1 MKFFQYLLKID
12 RRIIYIVMGL
22 LVMLPLIKP
31 LGLGVT
37 SGPRATTLFE
47 AIDALP
53 AGKTVLI
60 SVDFDP
66 SSMPELYPML
76 AAVMRHAFAKD
87 MKVLLCGLWV
97 TGVGLADKA
106 VTEIPPEYGKK
117 YGTDV
122 VYLGW
127 KAGVDAVILGMGENI
142 KNVFPADYQ
151 GHPLDSLPMMRE
163 VQRLRDIP
171 IVFAISA
178 GTPGYQDWLL
188 FAQSRYGMKV
198 GAGITAVSAADA
210 YPYLQSGQ
218 LTGMLAGMKGGAEYE
233 VLIQKA
239 GYSKAYM
246 PAVAA
251 MDSQS
256 LAHIV
261 IMILVIIGNIAYF
274 VTRKRGAS

>member
-1 MKFFQYLLKID
+1 MKFFNYLLKID
-12 RRIIYIVMGL
+12 RRIIYIVVGL

-37 SGPRATTLFE
+37 SGPRAQTLFD
-47 AIDALP
+47 AIDAVP
-53 AGKTVLI
+53 AGKTILI

-76 AAVMRHAFAKD
+76 TAVMRHAFAKNL
-87 MKVLLCGLWV
+87 KVLLCGLWV
-97 TGVGLADKA
+97 TGAGLADRA
-106 VTEIPPEYGKK
+106 ATEIPPEFGKK
-117 YGTDV
+117 YGVDV

-142 KNVFPADYQ
+142 KNVYPSDYY
-151 GHPLDSLPMMRE
+151 GKSLDSLPLLND

-171 IVFAISA
+171 IVFVISA

-188 FAQSRYGMKV
+188 YAQSRYGMRV
-198 GAGITAVSAADA
+198 GAGVTAVSAADA

-233 VLIQKA
+233 VLVQKA

-256 LAHIV
+256 LAHV
-261 IMILVIIGNIAYF
+261 VILVLVIVGNIAYF
-274 VTRKRGAS
+274 ATRKRGA

>member
-1 MKFFQYLLKID
+1 MKFFNYLLKID

-37 SGPRATTLFE
+37 SGPRAQTLFD
-47 AIDALP
+47 AIDAVP
-53 AGKTVLI
+53 AGKTILI

-76 AAVMRHAFAKD
+76 TAVMRHAFAKD
-87 MKVLLCGLWV
+87 LKVLLCGLWV
-97 TGVGLADKA
+97 TGAGLADKA
-106 VTEIPPEYGKK
+106 ATEIPPEFGKK
-117 YGTDV
+117 YGEDV

-127 KAGVDAVILGMGENI
+127 KAGIDAVILGMGENI
-142 KNVFPADYQ
+142 KNVFPIDYY
-151 GHPLDSLPMMRE
+151 GKSLDSLPMMNT
-163 VQRLRDIP
+163 VKQLRDIP

-188 FAQSRYGMKV
+188 FAQSRYGMRV
-198 GAGITAVSAADA
+198 GAGVTAVSAADA
-210 YPYLQSGQ
+210 YPYLQTGQ
-218 LTGMLAGMKGGAEYE
+218 LTGLLAGMKGGAEYE
-233 VLIQKA
+233 VLVQKA

-256 LAHIV
+256 LAHVV
-261 IMILVIIGNIAYF
+261 ILILVIIGNIAYF
-274 VTRKRGAS
+274 ATRKRGTS

>member
-1 MKFFQYLLKID
+1 MTLFQWLL
-12 RRIIYIVMGL
+12 RINRKTIYIVMAA

-37 SGPRATTLFE
+37 SGPRARALYD
-47 AIDALP
+47 AIDAVP
-53 AGKTVLI
+53 AGKTILI

-76 AAVMRHAFAKD
+76 SAVMRHAFAKD
-87 MKVLLCGLWV
+87 LKVLLCGLWV
-97 TGVGLADKA
+97 TGAGLADKA

-117 YGTDV
+117 YGEDA

-142 KNVFPADYQ
+142 RNVFSKDYY
-151 GHPLDSLPMMRE
+151 GHPLDSLPMMRS

-171 IVFAISA
+171 IVMAISA
-178 GTPGYQDWLL
+178 GTPGYSDWLL
-188 FAQSRYGMKV
+188 FAQARYGMRV
-198 GAGITAVSAADA
+198 GAGVTAVSAADA
-210 YPYLQSGQ
+210 YPYLQTGQ
-218 LTGMLAGMKGGAEYE
+218 LIGLLAGMKGGAEYE
-233 VLIQKA
+233 VLVQKA

-256 LAHIV
+256 LAHVV
-261 IMILVIIGNIAYF
+261 ILLLVVIGNVAYF
-274 VTRKRGAS
+274 ATRRKGA

>member
-1 MKFFQYLLKID
+1 MKFLNYLLKLD

-22 LVMLPLIKP
+22 LVMIPLIKP

-37 SGPRATTLFE
+37 SGPRAKTLFD
-47 AIDALP
+47 AIDAVP
-53 AGKTVLI
+53 AGKTILI

-76 AAVMRHAFAKD
+76 TAVMRHAFAKD
-87 MKVLLCGLWV
+87 LKVLLCGLWV
-97 TGVGLADKA
+97 TGAGLADKA
-106 VTEIPPEYGKK
+106 VTEIPPEFGKK
-117 YGTDV
+117 YGEDV
-122 VYLGW
+122 VFLGW

-142 KNVFPADYQ
+142 KNVYPVDYY
-151 GHPLDSLPMMRE
+151 GKSLDSLPMMNT
-163 VQRLRDIP
+163 VKQLRDIP
-171 IVFAISA
+171 IMVAISA

-188 FAQSRYGMKV
+188 YAQSRYGMRV
-198 GAGITAVSAADA
+198 GAGLTAVSAADA
-210 YPYLQSGQ
+210 YPFLQSGQ
-218 LTGMLAGMKGGAEYE
+218 LTGLLAGMKGGAEYE
-233 VLIQKA
+233 VLVQKA

-261 IMILVIIGNIAYF
+261 IMLLVIVGNIAYF
-274 VTRKRGAS
+274 ATRRRGA

>member
-1 MKFFQYLLKID
+1 MRFLNYLLKID

-22 LVMLPLIKP
+22 LVMIPLIKP
-31 LGLGVT
+31 LGQGVT
-37 SGPRATTLFE
+37 SGPRAKTLFD
-47 AIDALP
+47 AIDAVP
-53 AGKTVLI
+53 AGKTILI

-76 AAVMRHAFAKD
+76 TAVMRHAFAKD
-87 MKVLLCGLWV
+87 LKVLLCGLWV
-97 TGVGLADKA
+97 TGAGLADKA
-106 VTEIPPEYGKK
+106 VTEIPPEFGKK
-117 YGTDV
+117 YGEDV
-122 VYLGW
+122 IFLGW

-142 KNVFPADYQ
+142 KNVYPVDYY
-151 GHPLDSLPMMRE
+151 GKSLDSLPIMNT
-163 VQRLRDIP
+163 VKQLRDIP
-171 IVFAISA
+171 IMVAISA

-188 FAQSRYGMKV
+188 YAQSRYGMRV
-198 GAGITAVSAADA
+198 GAGLTAVSAADA
-210 YPYLQSGQ
+210 YPFLQSGQ

-233 VLIQKA
+233 VLVQKA

-261 IMILVIIGNIAYF
+261 IMLLVIVGNIAYF
-274 VTRKRGAS
+274 ATRKRGA